1 MRGEIV
7 IIRAF
12 GGQPLIRR
20 IWEIDNKVVYVTDDS
35 RQNLISLGFPREDVF
50 KYDPKIAESMEQ
62 LYKSGKWAWNKLVP
76 F

>member
-1 MRGEIV
+1 MKGELV

-12 GGQPLIRR
+12 GGQPLLRR

-35 RQNLISLGFPREDVF
+35 KKDLISLGFPREDVF
-50 KYDPKIAESMEQ
+50 KYDSDLAVSMEA
-62 LYKSGKWAWNKLVP
+62 LYKSKKWDWNKLVP